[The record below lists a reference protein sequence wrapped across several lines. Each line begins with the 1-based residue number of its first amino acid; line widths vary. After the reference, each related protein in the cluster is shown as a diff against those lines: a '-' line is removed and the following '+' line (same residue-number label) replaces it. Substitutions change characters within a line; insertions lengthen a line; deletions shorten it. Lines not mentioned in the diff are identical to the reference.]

1 MGRSHTGETMPE
13 VTSEIP
19 LSKGIFAGNGEM
31 QALVQATFGRPE
43 GSGANDS
50 GAGAGYTHPLGA
62 MANWPSSLKTAVN
75 ICLNSCF
82 PMVVWWGTDCRLIY
96 NDAFR
101 PILGSDRHPQA
112 LGQPAQSVF
121 AESWHIIGPQLK
133 RIFATKQA
141 DQEENLLIPVR
152 RAGYLEESYY
162 TYSYSPLLD
171 EAGEVSGV
179 FTVINETTNQV
190 LSERRLSTSTQLA
203 EQAGALAAS
212 VVDES
217 QTTEEMYEGIIK
229 TLSENP
235 ADIPFAA
242 LYRLNSAKTQAVLC
256 GRSPAAMADS
266 WLPEQMDFTQRD
278 PWRFETVLHSREAI
292 VLPDLPQRFGEV
304 PKGVLD
310 LPVTSARVMPV
321 RALNLTGL
329 AGLLIVGLNPARQ
342 MDEEYASFLDLL
354 TGHIASA
361 LANANNRSTAQALKI
376 SEERFRS
383 FVESNV
389 VGILVGDVSGAVNE
403 ANDEFL
409 RIVGYSREDLR
420 SGRLRW
426 TDITPPEYF
435 AADEAGIVEAKQT
448 GTCTPYEKDYIRQDG
463 SRVPVL
469 VGYTLTG
476 QDRQASV
483 AFILDMSDRKK
494 IEAALQQREIEL
506 QLVTDALPVLI
517 SFVDADL
524 RYRFNNKAYE
534 EWFGCSASEIYG
546 KSVLE
551 MMGEAAYQKVFPYI
565 QRVLAGETVT
575 YESEFFSHAGDLRFL
590 RATYVPRMNL
600 KGVIDGFVAMISDVS
615 DRRKNE
621 ADKEQLL
628 QREHNAR
635 EAAERANRIKD
646 EFLAVVSHELRTPM
660 NPILGWSQVLKRK
673 SLSPEKTAQALESIE
688 RNARS
693 QVQLIDDLLDI
704 SRVLRG
710 KMNLAENPIDLSN
723 VVTAGLETIRLAA
736 EAKSINVTT
745 ALSPCAING
754 DEGRLQQVMWNL
766 LSNAIK
772 FTPESGEVVISLK
785 AEAHSKSDSKPDSKP
800 DYAVITVADTGK
812 GITAEFLPYVFEH
825 FRQEDYSTTRQFGGL
840 GLGLAI
846 SRQIVELHGGSI
858 AVESQGKDQG
868 ATFTVKIPLADQN
881 LINLPARASAPAP
894 KNLNGLQILV
904 VDDEADSQEITAF
917 ALTQA
922 GAQVVTVSSGAE
934 ALEAI
939 AQQPLDL
946 LISDI
951 GMPEMDGYM
960 LMQQVRALPLEK
972 GGLLKAIALTAY
984 AGEIDA
990 NRAFL
995 AGFQR
1000 HVSKPVDPDRLL
1012 NIVCELIN

>member
-1 MGRSHTGETMPE
+1 MGEPIPKITSKMP
-13 VTSEIP
+13 
-19 LSKGIFAGNGEM
+19 LDGGICVGGGEM
-31 QALVQATFGRPE
+31 GALMRATFARPDHALV
-43 GSGANDS
+43 NDILAEPS
-50 GAGAGYTHPLGA
+50 QTHPLGTI
-62 MANWPSSLKTAVN
+62 ANWPSSLKTAAN

-82 PMVVWWGTDCRLIY
+82 PMVVWWGTDFRLLY

-133 RIFATKQA
+133 RIFETKQA

-179 FTVINETTNQV
+179 FTVINETTKQV

-203 EQAGALAAS
+203 EQAGALADMIA
-212 VVDES
+212 DES
-217 QTTEEMYEGIIK
+217 QTTEELYQGIVK

-242 LYRLNSAKTQAVLC
+242 LYRLNSAKTQAMLC
-256 GRSPAAMADS
+256 GRTPADAEDI
-266 WLPEQMDFTQRD
+266 WLPERMDFTQRD
-278 PWRFETVLHSREAI
+278 AWRFETVLHSREAI
-292 VLPDLPQRFGEV
+292 ALTDLPKRFGVV
-304 PKGVLD
+304 PKGVFD

-321 RALNLTGL
+321 RTLSLAGL

-342 MDEEYASFLDLL
+342 MDEEYESFLDLI

-361 LANANNRSTAQALKI
+361 LANANNRSTEKALKI

-383 FVESNV
+383 FAESNV
-389 VGILVGDVSGAVNE
+389 VGILVGDISGAINE

-420 SGRLRW
+420 AGRLRW
-426 TDITPPEYF
+426 TDITPPEYLS
-435 AADEAGIVEAKQT
+435 ADEVGIAEAQRT
-448 GTCTPYEKDYIRQDG
+448 GSCTPYEKEYIRQDG
-463 SRVPVL
+463 SRIPVL
-469 VGYTLTG
+469 LGYTLTG
-476 QDRQASV
+476 KEREASV
-483 AFILDMSDRKK
+483 AFILDMSDRKR
-494 IEAALQQREIEL
+494 IEATLHQREIEL

-524 RYRFNNKAYE
+524 RYRFNNRPYE
-534 EWFGCSASEIYG
+534 EWFGCSASEMYG
-546 KSVLE
+546 KSIRE
-551 MMGEAAYQKVFPYI
+551 MMGETAYQEILPYI

-590 RATYVPRMNL
+590 SVTYVPRVNPD
-600 KGVIDGFVAMISDVS
+600 GNVDGFVAMISNIS
-615 DRRKNE
+615 DRKKNE
-621 ADKEQLL
+621 LEKEQIL
-628 QREHNAR
+628 QREHEAR

-660 NPILGWSQVLKRK
+660 NPILGWSQLLKRG
-673 SLSPEKTAQALESIE
+673 SLSPKKTDQALESIE

-710 KMNLAENPIDLSN
+710 KMNLTENPINLSN

-736 EAKSINVTT
+736 EAKSIKITT
-745 ALSPCAING
+745 ALSPCAVNG

-772 FTPESGEVVISLK
+772 FTPESGEVVVSLK
-785 AEAHSKSDSKPDSKP
+785 AEARC
-800 DYAVITVADTGK
+800 AVITVADTGK

-858 AVESQGKDQG
+858 AVESKGEDQG

-881 LINLPARASAPAP
+881 LMDLPARASAPEL
-894 KNLNGLQILV
+894 KNLNGLRILV

-917 ALTQA
+917 ALTQS
-922 GAQVVTVSSGAE
+922 GAQVVTVSSAAE
-934 ALEAI
+934 ALEAL

-960 LMQQVRALPLEK
+960 LMQQVRALPSEK

-984 AGEIDA
+984 AAEIDA
-990 NRAFL
+990 KRAFS

-1012 NIVCELIN
+1012 SIICELLKGTDATAQAAKNIR

>member
-1 MGRSHTGETMPE
+1 MGGIMPE
-13 VTSEIP
+13 ITSNIP
-19 LSKGIFAGNGEM
+19 LDRGICADGGEM
-31 QALVQATFGRPE
+31 GALMRATFVKPLSRPD
-43 GSGANDS
+43 GARADD
-50 GAGAGYTHPLGA
+50 AHPLGM
-62 MANWPSSLKTAVN
+62 MADWPSSLKTAIN

-82 PMVVWWGTDCRLIY
+82 PMVVWWGTDFRLLY

-101 PILGSDRHPQA
+101 PILGSDRSSQA
-112 LGQPAQSVF
+112 LGQPAQFVF
-121 AESWHIIGPQLK
+121 AESWHIIGPQL
-133 RIFATKQA
+133 RQTVETKQA
-141 DQEENLLIPVR
+141 NQEENLLIPVR

-179 FTVINETTNQV
+179 FTVINETTQQI

-212 VVDES
+212 IADES
-217 QTTEEMYEGIIK
+217 QTTQDLYQSIVK

-242 LYRLNSAKTQAVLC
+242 LYRLNSAKNQAMLC
-256 GRSPAAMADS
+256 GRTPAATEDI
-266 WLPEQMDFTQRD
+266 WLPERMDFTQQD
-278 PWRFETVLHSREAI
+278 PWQVETVLHAREAI
-292 VLPDLPQRFGEV
+292 ALQDLPERFGRV
-304 PKGVLD
+304 PTGVFD
-310 LPVTSARVMPV
+310 LPVTGARVMPV
-321 RALNLTGL
+321 RALSLTGM

-342 MDEEYASFLDLL
+342 MDEEYESFLDLL
-354 TGHIASA
+354 AGHIASA
-361 LANANNRSTAQALKI
+361 LANANNRSTEKALRI

-389 VGILVGDVSGAVNE
+389 VGILVGDASGTISE

-426 TDITPPEYF
+426 TTITPSEYF
-435 AADEAGIVEAKQT
+435 SADQAGIDEAKRT
-448 GTCTPYEKDYIRQDG
+448 GSCTPYEKEYVRKDG
-463 SRVPVL
+463 RRVPVL
-469 VGYTLTG
+469 LGYTLAEKTHE
-476 QDRQASV
+476 QLV

-506 QLVTDALPVLI
+506 QLVTDSLPVLI
-517 SFVDADL
+517 SFVDVDQ

-534 EWFGCSASEIYG
+534 EWFGCPAAEMYG
-546 KSVLE
+546 KSVRE
-551 MMGEAAYQKVFPYI
+551 MMGEAAYQKISPYI
-565 QRVLAGETVT
+565 QRVLSGETVT
-575 YESEFFSHAGDLRFL
+575 YEDEFFSHAGDSRFL
-590 RATYVPRMNL
+590 SVTYVPRTSS
-600 KGVIDGFVAMISDVS
+600 KGAIDGFVVMISDVS
-615 DRRKNE
+615 DRKKNE
-621 ADKEQLL
+621 IEKEQLL

-660 NPILGWSQVLKRK
+660 NPILGWSQLLKRG
-673 SLSPEKTAQALESIE
+673 SLSPPKTAQALESIE

-710 KMNLAENPIDLSN
+710 KMNLTENPIDLSN

-736 EAKSINVTT
+736 EAKSIKVTT

-754 DEGRLQQVMWNL
+754 DEGRLQQVVWNL

-772 FTPESGEVVISLK
+772 FTPESGEVVVSLR
-785 AEAHSKSDSKPDSKP
+785 AEARC
-800 DYAVITVADTGK
+800 AVMTVADTGK

-858 AVESQGKDQG
+858 AVESKGEDQG
-868 ATFTVKIPLADQN
+868 ATFTVKIPLADPILIDLPVKVSSSDSGN
-881 LINLPARASAPAP
+881 LY
-894 KNLNGLQILV
+894 GLQILV
-904 VDDEADSQEITAF
+904 VDDEVDSQEITAY

-922 GAQVVTVSSGAE
+922 GAQVITVSSGVE
-934 ALEAI
+934 ALAAI

-960 LMQQVRALPLEK
+960 LMQRVRALPSDQ
-972 GGLLKAIALTAY
+972 GGGLKAIALTAY
-984 AGEIDA
+984 AGEIDVK
-990 NRAFL
+990 RAF
-995 AGFQR
+995 ASGFQC
-1000 HVSKPVDPDRLL
+1000 HVSKPVDPGRLL
-1012 NIVCELIN
+1012 SIIGELWKGTDATAKAARNVR

>member
-1 MGRSHTGETMPE
+1 MGETMPE
-13 VTSEIP
+13 ITSEMP
-19 LSKGIFAGNGEM
+19 LNRDICAGDSEM
-31 QALVQATFGRPE
+31 QALVQATFGR
-43 GSGANDS
+43 SDDS
-50 GAGAGYTHPLGA
+50 VAGASHTQPLGTI
-62 MANWPSSLKTAVN
+62 ANWPSSLKTAVS

-82 PMVVWWGTDCRLIY
+82 PMVVWWGTDFRLIY

-121 AESWHIIGPQLK
+121 TESWHIIGLQLK
-133 RIFATKQA
+133 RIFVTKQA
-141 DQEENLLIPVR
+141 DQEKNLLIPVR

-171 EAGEVSGV
+171 EAGEVSGI
-179 FTVINETTNQV
+179 FTVINETTKQI

-203 EQAGALAAS
+203 AKASALAAS
-212 VVDES
+212 VADES
-217 QTTEEMYEGIIK
+217 QTKEEMYEGIIK

-242 LYRLNSAKTQAVLC
+242 LYRLNSAKNQAVLC
-256 GRSPAAMADS
+256 GRSPAAAEDI

-292 VLPDLPQRFGEV
+292 VLQDLPQRFGTV
-304 PKGVLD
+304 PKGVFD
-310 LPVTSARVMPV
+310 LPVTGARVMPV
-321 RALNLTGL
+321 RALSLTGL

-342 MDEEYASFLDLL
+342 MDEEYESFLDLL

-361 LANANNRSTAQALKI
+361 LANANNRSTEKALRI

-383 FVESNV
+383 FAESNV

-420 SGRLRW
+420 AGKLRW
-426 TDITPPEYF
+426 TDITPPESF
-435 AADEAGIVEAKQT
+435 SADQSGIAEAKRT
-448 GTCTPYEKDYIRQDG
+448 GTCTPYEKEYIRKDG

-476 QDRQASV
+476 KNRQTSV
-483 AFILDMSDRKK
+483 AFILDMSDRKR

-506 QLVTDALPVLI
+506 QLVTDSLPVLI
-517 SFVDADL
+517 SFIDADL
-524 RYRFNNKAYE
+524 RYRFNNRAYE

-551 MMGEAAYQKVFPYI
+551 MMGEAAYQKTLPYI

-575 YESEFFSHAGDLRFL
+575 YESEFFSHAGDPLFL
-590 RATYVPRMNL
+590 RVTYVPRMNS
-600 KGVIDGFVAMISDVS
+600 KGITDGFVAMISDVS
-615 DRRKNE
+615 DRKKNE
-621 ADKEQLL
+621 AEKEQLL

-635 EAAERANRIKD
+635 KSAERANRMKD

-660 NPILGWSQVLKRK
+660 NPILGWSQLLKRG
-673 SLSPEKTAQALESIE
+673 SLSPEKTAQALESVE

-710 KMNLAENPIDLSN
+710 KMNLAESPIDLSN

-736 EAKSINVTT
+736 EAKSINVIT
-745 ALSPCAING
+745 ALSPCAVNG

-772 FTPESGEVVISLK
+772 FTPESGEVVVSLK
-785 AEAHSKSDSKPDSKP
+785 AVDHC
-800 DYAVITVADTGK
+800 AVITVADTGK

-858 AVESQGKDQG
+858 AVESKGEDQG
-868 ATFTVKIPLADQN
+868 ATFTVKIPLADQS
-881 LINLPARASAPAP
+881 LIDLPAKVAAPAP

-922 GAQVVTVSSGAE
+922 GAQVITVSSGAE
-934 ALEAI
+934 ALAAI

-960 LMQQVRALPLEK
+960 LMQQVRALPSEK

-990 NRAFL
+990 KRAFL

-1000 HVSKPVDPDRLL
+1000 HVSKPVEPDRLL
-1012 NIVCELIN
+1012 RIICELLKGTRKTAKAAKNIG